1 MIDIRDNVVKS
12 TDRNY
17 QSLVGEFISKNN
29 NSILEIHE
37 NKVIVEP
44 RNQLL
49 IRLDTDKKE
58 LCIVKSTFR
67 KWLIEEESISP
78 KVFIHNMKQLGIDI
92 TEKRKKMAANWKPG
106 LDEFN
111 LNAYIINTDTLPK
124 DVIKEIDPE
133 LI

>member
-1 MIDIRDNVVKS
+1 MKS
-12 TDRNY
+12 TDTNY
-17 QSLVGEFISKNN
+17 QTLIGEFISKNN

-37 NKVIVEP
+37 GKVIVEP

-67 KWLIEEESISP
+67 KYLIEEESVSP
-78 KVFIHNMKQLGIDI
+78 KQFIYQMQQLGIDI
-92 TEKRKKMAANWKPG
+92 TEKRKKMAGGWKPG

-133 LI
+133 LV